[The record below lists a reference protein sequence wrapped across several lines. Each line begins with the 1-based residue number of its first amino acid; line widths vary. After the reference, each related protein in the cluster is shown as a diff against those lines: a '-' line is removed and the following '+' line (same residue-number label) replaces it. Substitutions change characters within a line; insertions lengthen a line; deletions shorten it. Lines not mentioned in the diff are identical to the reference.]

1 MFVIITRNRRPF
13 GPFRLLLFIPLFA
26 LDSRDAFVVVD
37 DDDETYLFRDDIAIV
52 AQHRPAIVACVILLL
67 LLLLLLLLT
76 SASQKKSRRKSVVG
90 FFVLFWLASNGDDD
104 DDDDDDDDEWIKNLP
119 KLPQKK
125 RGRKKKVLG
134 YQISREFRVLKVVG
148 LPLLLLEQPQY

>member
-1 MFVIITRNRRPF
+1 MSSVFGAFKAQYLSHIAPNFVSETFVSEALMFKSSTLSPAAMFVIITRNRRPF

-67 LLLLLLLLT
+67 LLLLLLSSSSYVGESKEKSSEKCRRLLRVVL
-76 SASQKKSRRKSVVG
+76 ACVKRR
-90 FFVLFWLASNGDDD
+90 
-104 DDDDDDDDEWIKNLP
+104 
-119 KLPQKK
+119 
-125 RGRKKKVLG
+125 R
-134 YQISREFRVLKVVG
+134 
-148 LPLLLLEQPQY
+148 